1 MGHPHLSEQDW
12 RRKAIRLTLKGL
24 RPCDIL
30 NRIPRS
36 RPWLL
41 KWQKRFTTLGWA
53 GLQDQTRRPFKSPRQ
68 YTARTRAIVI
78 RVRQSLE
85 KRAVGLTGAREVRR
99 ELVRQ
104 HLVPTVPGL
113 TTIKRW
119 LRQAG
124 LVTSVALPP
133 ATVWYPEPS
142 FAPDFVL
149 HAMDWTSRYL
159 AGGVK
164 VFAFH
169 TVEAQTR
176 ALAQTIS
183 ADKSTASVRQHAV
196 QVWQTLGLPKGLQL
210 DNDSAFTGGEKTPR
224 RFGEFVRLCLY
235 LGIEPVFTPPGEPKR
250 NWLVEGLNGLWVH
263 GFWERD
269 RFHSVA
275 EVERKS
281 RKFVQWYM
289 YQYCPPALAGL
300 TPAQARH
307 GVKRQRLTASQLRAV
322 PERLPLTAGRL
333 HFIRKVSPEGTIR
346 ILGERWKAGKG
357 LVHQYVWTTVVTHR
371 RRLEIYH
378 RRSERATTRLIK
390 VYDYA
395 LPEPVRHLRSEYK
408 R

>member
-1 MGHPHLSEQDW
+1 M
-12 RRKAIRLTLKGL
+12 R
-24 RPCDIL
+24 
-30 NRIPRS
+30 
-36 RPWLL
+36 
-41 KWQKRFTTLGWA
+41 KWQKRFIPLGWS
-53 GLQDQTRRPFKSPRQ
+53 GLQDQSRRPYKSPRQ
-68 YTARTRAIVI
+68 YTAQTRAIVI

-85 KRAVGLTGAREVRR
+85 KRAVGLIGAREVRR
-99 ELVRQ
+99 ELARQ
-104 HLVPTVPGL
+104 QLVPTVPGL
-113 TTIKRW
+113 TTIKRG

-124 LVTSVALPP
+124 LVTSAALPP
-133 ATVWYPEPS
+133 SAVWYPEPS
-142 FAPDFVL
+142 SRPSFVL
-149 HAMDWTSRYL
+149 QAMDWTARYL
-159 AGGVK
+159 EGGVK

-176 ALAQTIS
+176 ALAQTLS
-183 ADKSTASVRQHAV
+183 ADKSTARVQRHAL

-235 LGIEPVFTPPGEPKR
+235 LGIEPVFIPPGEPKR
-250 NWLVEGLNGLWVH
+250 NWLVERLNGLWAH

-289 YQYCPPALAGL
+289 YQYCPPALSGL

-307 GVKRQRLTASQLRAV
+307 GVKRRLTASQLRAV
-322 PERLPLTAGRL
+322 PERLPITAGRL
-333 HFIRKVSPEGTIR
+333 HFIRKVSADGTIR
-346 ILGERWKAGKG
+346 ILGECWKADKG
-357 LVHQYVWTTVVTHR
+357 LVHQYVWATVVTHC

-395 LPEPVRHLRSEYK
+395 VPEPVRRLRSEYK

>member
-1 MGHPHLSEQDW
+1 MGNTQLSERDW
-12 RRKAIRLTLKGL
+12 RRKALQLTLKGL
-24 RPCDIL
+24 RPCEIL

-53 GLQDQTRRPFKSPRQ
+53 GLQDQSRRPSQLPQQ
-68 YTARTRAIVI
+68 YTAQTRAIVI
-78 RVRQSLE
+78 RVRQSLA
-85 KRAVGLTGAREVRR
+85 KRTVGLTGAREVQR
-99 ELVRQ
+99 ELARQ

-124 LVTSVALPP
+124 LVTAAVPP
-133 ATVWYPEPS
+133 PSAVWYPEPS
-142 FAPDFVL
+142 FAPSCVL
-149 HAMDWTSRYL
+149 QAMDWTARYL
-159 AGGVK
+159 EGGVK

-176 ALAQTIS
+176 ALTQTLS
-183 ADKSTASVRQHAV
+183 TDKRTGSVRRHAV
-196 QVWQTLGLPKGLQL
+196 QVWQTLGLPRGLQL

-224 RFGEFVRLCLY
+224 RFGEFVRLCLS
-235 LGIEPVFTPPGEPKR
+235 LGIEPIFIPPGEPKR
-250 NWLVEGLNGLWVH
+250 NWLVEGLNGLWAQ
-263 GFWERD
+263 GFWERA

-281 RKFVQWYM
+281 RKFVHWYM
-289 YQYCPPALAGL
+289 DQYCPPALSGL

-307 GVKRQRLTASQLRAV
+307 GVRRQRLTTRQLRAL
-322 PERLPLTAGRL
+322 PERLPITAGRL

-357 LVHQYVWTTVVTHR
+357 LVHQYVWATIVTHG

-390 VYDYA
+390 VYDYEIS
-395 LPEPVRHLRSEYK
+395 EPVRRLCSEYK

>member
-1 MGHPHLSEQDW
+1 MGNTQLGERDW
-12 RRKAIRLTLKGL
+12 RRQAIQLTLKGL

-30 NRIPRS
+30 KRIPRS

-41 KWQKRFTTLGWA
+41 KWRKRFATFGWA
-53 GLQDQTRRPFKSPRQ
+53 GLQDQTRRPAKSPQQ
-68 YTARTRAIVI
+68 YKTRTRAIVL

-85 KRAVGLTGAREVRR
+85 KRAVGLIGAREVQR
-99 ELVRQ
+99 ELARQ

-124 LVTSVALPP
+124 LVPVKVPSP
-133 ATVWYPEPS
+133 AAVWYPEPS
-142 FAPDFVL
+142 FAPSFVL
-149 HAMDWTSRYL
+149 QAMDWTARYL
-159 AGGVK
+159 EGGEK

-176 ALAQTIS
+176 ALGQTLTT
-183 ADKSTASVRQHAV
+183 DKSTASVRRHAV

-210 DNDSAFTGGEKTPR
+210 DNDSAFTGGEKTAR

-235 LGIEPVFTPPGEPKR
+235 LGIEPVFTPPGAPQR
-250 NWLVEGLNGLWVH
+250 NWLVEGLNGLWAR
-263 GFWERD
+263 GFWERG

-289 YQYCPPALAGL
+289 SQYCPPALSGL
-300 TPAQARH
+300 TPAQARR
-307 GVKRQRLTASQLRAV
+307 GVKRQRLRVRQLRTV
-322 PERLPLTAGRL
+322 PAALPITAGRL
-333 HFIRKVSPEGTIR
+333 HFIRQVSPEGTIR
-346 ILGERWKAGKG
+346 ILGERWNAGKG
-357 LVHQYVWTTVVTHR
+357 LAYQYVWATVVTHC

-378 RRSERATTRLIK
+378 RRSERARTRLIK
-390 VYDYA
+390 VHDYEI
-395 LPEPVRHLRSEYK
+395 PEPVRRLRSEYK